1 MRLHDRVLGLILIG
15 LAALLGFH
23 SANLAGPSGDR
34 LGPGLFPNLIAMGI
48 AACGLVISL
57 KARSK
62 PGPMIVV
69 DPRLKLGSGL
79 FAVSIMPA
87 GVIFYLLVIDWLG
100 FLLTAA
106 IMIAPSFY
114 SARCNKE
121 GFSGERHPG
130 CAVSIWFVRGTLAR
144 TAGHRQLA
152 ELFSRFLGGRCC
164 NQRACGKGHKS
175 CT

>member
-34 LGPGLFPNLIAMGI
+34 LGPGLFPNLIAVGI

-62 PGPMIVV
+62 PGPMTVV

-106 IMIAPSFY
+106 IMIALL
-114 SARCNKE
+114 
-121 GFSGERHPG
+121 
-130 CAVSIWFVRGTLAR
+130 SIALGATRKASLVNAILGALLAY
-144 TAGHRQLA
+144 GLFA
-152 ELFSRFLGGRCC
+152 ELLRVPLATGNWLNYFRGF
-164 NQRACGKGHKS
+164 
-175 CT
+175 